1 MVKRLGG
8 QRFCDAQPDCG
19 TPEQLAAAWQ
29 DFCQAKYAATDRE
42 EQRPELEDLGPPS
55 ERSSQVPTDEELEL
69 CFSALKSSKA
79 VGADE
84 LPVEVYRAAPS
95 AKEALFDLVKRIFA
109 SFNCLLAS
117 VCISVKFAPVSSKN
131 LLQNVLAKW

>member
-95 AKEALFDLVKRIFA
+95 AKEALFDLVKRICREEVVPAAEFPNPPD
-109 SFNCLLAS
+109 FEGGWN
-117 VCISVKFAPVSSKN
+117 VKITS
-131 LLQNVLAKW
+131 